1 MSVRLCLKCNPC
13 LCQVFC
19 LSVAGGAQSSET
31 IILFCFLLSG
41 YINSTYS
48 KTGYWFSILSVL
60 LGSSILS
67 LVNMEEDEGV
77 LHSLP
82 PPPHTSNTKRPGVS
96 YDPEISM
103 NYGSKVDKYLGGA
116 GDLNGNFKGRQ
127 VEVGVGAVNSRNLS
141 YSDPALLTSS
151 QPPQVSRPSHSHTC
165 SSLWQPHQAGGHNTG
180 NTM

>member
-1 MSVRLCLKCNPC
+1 MFAS
-13 LCQVFC
+13 
-19 LSVAGGAQSSET
+19 
-31 IILFCFLLSG
+31 LLSG

-60 LGSSILS
+60 LGASILS
-67 LVNMEEDEGV
+67 LVNIEEDEGV

-82 PPPHTSNTKRPGVS
+82 PPSHTSTTTTKRTGVS

-127 VEVGVGAVNSRNLS
+127 VEVGVGVLGLS
-141 YSDPALLTSS
+141 QNTDHLK
-151 QPPQVSRPSHSHTC
+151 Q
-165 SSLWQPHQAGGHNTG
+165 GGQG
-180 NTM
+180 C

>member
-1 MSVRLCLKCNPC
+1 MFSC
-13 LCQVFC
+13 
-19 LSVAGGAQSSET
+19 
-31 IILFCFLLSG
+31 LLSG

-60 LGSSILS
+60 LGASILS

-82 PPPHTSNTKRPGVS
+82 PPSLTSTTTKRPGVS

-127 VEVGVGAVNSRNLS
+127 LEVGVGTVQSRNLS

-151 QPPQVSRPSHSHTC
+151 QPLPR
-165 SSLWQPHQAGGHNTG
+165 SSNAQI
-180 NTM
+180 

>member
-1 MSVRLCLKCNPC
+1 MFGFPV
-13 LCQVFC
+13 
-19 LSVAGGAQSSET
+19 
-31 IILFCFLLSG
+31 SG

-60 LGSSILS
+60 LGASILS

-82 PPPHTSNTKRPGVS
+82 PPSLTSTTTKRPGVS

-103 NYGSKVDKYLGGA
+103 NYGSKVDKYLGGS

-127 VEVGVGAVNSRNLS
+127 VESSRNLS

-151 QPPQVSRPSHSHTC
+151 EPLRPSQSRPSHSQTC
-165 SSLWQPHQAGGHNTG
+165 SSLWRQHQAGRDTLIPTTLLLHSRKSSTNRKR
-180 NTM
+180 

>member
-1 MSVRLCLKCNPC
+1 MFAS
-13 LCQVFC
+13 
-19 LSVAGGAQSSET
+19 
-31 IILFCFLLSG
+31 LLSG

-60 LGSSILS
+60 LGASILS
-67 LVNMEEDEGV
+67 LVNIEEDEGV

-82 PPPHTSNTKRPGVS
+82 PPSQASTTPKRTGVS

-151 QPPQVSRPSHSHTC
+151 EPLRPPRPSHSHTC
-165 SSLWQPHQAGGHNTG
+165 SSLWQQHQAGPDLSTIRVVLHFPFN
-180 NTM
+180 NQNFLNSAP